1 MARFGELKIKKN
13 IVTSFKEKPQ
23 TSVGWINEFFCNG
36 KKFLN
41 SIKGDKTILEKE
53 PLENISKKNN

>member
-1 MARFGELKIKKN
+1 ME
-13 IVTSFKEKPQ
+13 
-23 TSVGWINEFFCNG
+23 

>member
-1 MARFGELKIKKN
+1 MEVFLME
-13 IVTSFKEKPQ
+13 
-23 TSVGWINEFFCNG
+23 

-53 PLENISKKNN
+53 PLENISKKLAAYKHGFWYCMDTKEIKMY